1 MSVRTW
7 HKGFEAKRD
16 WWATTMRLLTL
27 VLVLIIAAPDLSLA
41 ADFASHG
48 KASGGTELSVTAPA
62 DDLTSNQSTSGV
74 TCHVHCS
81 CHQAIPGSAA
91 SMTAPPSATQRIR
104 ARSVATLAS
113 AWTSRLSR
121 PPRA

>member
-48 KASGGTELSVTAPA
+48 KASGGTELSVTAAA
-62 DDLTSNQSTSGV
+62 DDLTSNQSHLW
-74 TCHVHCS
+74 CDMS
-81 CHQAIPGSAA
+81 CALQLSPGHS
-91 SMTAPPSATQRIR
+91 
-104 ARSVATLAS
+104 
-113 AWTSRLSR
+113 W
-121 PPRA
+121 